1 MAEQEAELPT
11 RPSGLSVNVIDLSK
25 NLLEVPYIYIL
36 SSHSSSTIPIL
47 AMLNQKS
54 IINNQQS

>member
-25 NLLEVPYIYIL
+25 NLLEVPLYQFL
-36 SSHSSSTIPIL
+36 QLFRAAGEPGAVSR
-47 AMLNQKS
+47 
-54 IINNQQS
+54 